1 MSTQDTTENPTVESI
16 VPDCHYCEESLSIIK
31 GGPQVN
37 GLHGECAELV
47 HMEMDVALGSRPIY
61 LIEE

>member
-1 MSTQDTTENPTVESI
+1 MTVQTRLECV
-16 VPDCHYCEESLSIIK
+16 VPDCHYCEEPLSVIK

-47 HMEMDVALGSRPIY
+47 QQEMEETQGPTN
-61 LIEE
+61 LIME